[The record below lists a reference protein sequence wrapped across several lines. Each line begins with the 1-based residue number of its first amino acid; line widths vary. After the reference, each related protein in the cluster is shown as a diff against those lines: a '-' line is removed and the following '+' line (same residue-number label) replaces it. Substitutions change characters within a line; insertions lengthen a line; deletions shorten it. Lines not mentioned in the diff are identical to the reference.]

1 MDTLGLLFALLLPYA
16 IGDALL
22 AACVRDGRAWREPGI
37 FPWLAG
43 AAWIVG
49 AFLLTLVMRGVA
61 MAGLPF
67 SVASIGV
74 PGLAIV
80 AAAGLLAWRRNGEG
94 WRDTIGIVRDGVA
107 ARDLAGAARAAWFV
121 LLAWLA
127 LRAAMLLVEVVERPI
142 YPWDAWSAWAT
153 KAKVYFAERTIVTFG
168 DAAQWMAAAP
178 GTWYDAAPGQPAT
191 LPLVQAW
198 IATAMGRFDDARV
211 TLPWWLWF
219 VALLLVTYGEARRRG
234 VGRLPSLAA
243 AWFAGS
249 LPLMGAQV
257 ALAGYADLPTAAA
270 FTLGALAG
278 ARAVRTRAPVDALA
292 ATLALAAAASM
303 KTSGWVWVVIALPGL
318 AAAALGPAWTRRIAI
333 AIPALA
339 VGVVAVGARFTD
351 LSIGPVSLAFDP
363 VFAALGTDG
372 VLLANWHLLALG
384 AVGTIVFAWRRLLD
398 PAVAPLTLVVA
409 AGAAWIGLL
418 GAFPWLRNWGADS
431 LGLNRVVLALAPVV
445 SVWMVVALH
454 AARTPQRQPAVEP
467 MGA

>member
-153 KAKVYFAERTIVTFG
+153 KAKVYFAERTIVPFG

-278 ARAVRTRAPVDALA
+278 ARAARTRAPVDAFA

-339 VGVVAVGARFTD
+339 AAVVAVGARFTD

-445 SVWMVVALH
+445 SIWMVVALH

>member
-49 AFLLTLVMRGVA
+49 TFLLTLVMRGVA

-153 KAKVYFAERTIVTFG
+153 KAKVYFAERTIVPFG

-278 ARAVRTRAPVDALA
+278 ARAARTRAPVDALA

-339 VGVVAVGARFTD
+339 AAVVAVGARFTD

-384 AVGTIVFAWRRLLD
+384 AVGTIVFARRRLLD

-445 SVWMVVALH
+445 SIWMVVALH

>member
-80 AAAGLLAWRRNGEG
+80 TAAGLLAWRRNGEG

-153 KAKVYFAERTIVTFG
+153 KAKVYFAERTIVPFG

-339 VGVVAVGARFTD
+339 AAVVAVGARFTD

-384 AVGTIVFAWRRLLD
+384 AVGTIVFARRRLLD

-445 SVWMVVALH
+445 SIWMVVALH

>member
-80 AAAGLLAWRRNGEG
+80 TAAGLLAWRRNGEG

-153 KAKVYFAERTIVTFG
+153 KAKVYFAERTIVPFG

-278 ARAVRTRAPVDALA
+278 ARAARTRAPVDALA

-339 VGVVAVGARFTD
+339 AAVVAVGARFTD

-384 AVGTIVFAWRRLLD
+384 AVGTIVFARRRLLD

>member
-80 AAAGLLAWRRNGEG
+80 TAAGLLAWRRNGEG

-153 KAKVYFAERTIVTFG
+153 KAKVYFAERTIVPFG

-278 ARAVRTRAPVDALA
+278 ARAARTRAPVDALA

-339 VGVVAVGARFTD
+339 AAVVAVGARFTD

-384 AVGTIVFAWRRLLD
+384 AVGTIVFARRRLLD

-445 SVWMVVALH
+445 SIWMVVALH

>member
-153 KAKVYFAERTIVTFG
+153 KAKVYFAERTIVPFG

-445 SVWMVVALH
+445 SIWMVVALH

>member
-153 KAKVYFAERTIVTFG
+153 KAKVYFAERTIVPFG

-278 ARAVRTRAPVDALA
+278 ARAARTRAPVDALA

-339 VGVVAVGARFTD
+339 AAVVAVGARFTD

-384 AVGTIVFAWRRLLD
+384 AVGTIVFARRRLLD

-445 SVWMVVALH
+445 SIWMVVALH

>member
-49 AFLLTLVMRGVA
+49 TFLLTLVMRGVA

-153 KAKVYFAERTIVTFG
+153 KAKVYFAERTIVPFG

-409 AGAAWIGLL
+409 TGAAWIGLL

-445 SVWMVVALH
+445 SIWMVVALH

>member
-80 AAAGLLAWRRNGEG
+80 TAAGLLAWRRNGEG

-278 ARAVRTRAPVDALA
+278 ARAARTRAPVDAFA

-339 VGVVAVGARFTD
+339 AAVVAVGARFTD

-384 AVGTIVFAWRRLLD
+384 AVGTIVFARRRLLD

-445 SVWMVVALH
+445 SIWMVVALH

>member
-80 AAAGLLAWRRNGEG
+80 TAAGLLAWRRNGEG

>member
-80 AAAGLLAWRRNGEG
+80 TAAGLLAWRRNGEG

-153 KAKVYFAERTIVTFG
+153 KAKVYFAERTIVPFG

-278 ARAVRTRAPVDALA
+278 ARAARTRAPVDALA

-384 AVGTIVFAWRRLLD
+384 AVGTIVFARRRLLD

-445 SVWMVVALH
+445 SIWMVVALH

>member
-80 AAAGLLAWRRNGEG
+80 TAAGLLAWRRNGEG

-153 KAKVYFAERTIVTFG
+153 KAKVYFAERTIVPFG

-278 ARAVRTRAPVDALA
+278 ARAARTRAPVDAFA

-339 VGVVAVGARFTD
+339 AAVVAVGARFTD

-384 AVGTIVFAWRRLLD
+384 AVGTIVFARRRLLD

-445 SVWMVVALH
+445 SIWMVVALH

>member
-1 MDTLGLLFALLLPYA
+1 
-16 IGDALL
+16 
-22 AACVRDGRAWREPGI
+22 
-37 FPWLAG
+37 
-43 AAWIVG
+43 
-49 AFLLTLVMRGVA
+49 
-61 MAGLPF
+61 
-67 SVASIGV
+67 
-74 PGLAIV
+74 
-80 AAAGLLAWRRNGEG
+80 
-94 WRDTIGIVRDGVA
+94 
-107 ARDLAGAARAAWFV
+107 
-121 LLAWLA
+121 
-127 LRAAMLLVEVVERPI
+127 
-142 YPWDAWSAWAT
+142 
-153 KAKVYFAERTIVTFG
+153 
-168 DAAQWMAAAP
+168 
-178 GTWYDAAPGQPAT
+178 
-191 LPLVQAW
+191 
-198 IATAMGRFDDARV
+198 
-211 TLPWWLWF
+211 
-219 VALLLVTYGEARRRG
+219 
-234 VGRLPSLAA
+234 
-243 AWFAGS
+243 
-249 LPLMGAQV
+249 MGAQV

-278 ARAVRTRAPVDALA
+278 ARAARTRAPVDALA

-384 AVGTIVFAWRRLLD
+384 AVGTIVFARRRLLD

-445 SVWMVVALH
+445 SIWMVVALH

>member
-153 KAKVYFAERTIVTFG
+153 KAKVYFAERTIVPFG

-339 VGVVAVGARFTD
+339 AAVVAVGARFTD

-384 AVGTIVFAWRRLLD
+384 AVGTIVFARRRLLD

-445 SVWMVVALH
+445 SIWMVVALH

>member
-80 AAAGLLAWRRNGEG
+80 TAAGLLAWRRNGEG

-445 SVWMVVALH
+445 SIWMVVALH

>member
-80 AAAGLLAWRRNGEG
+80 TAAGLLAWRRNGEG

-278 ARAVRTRAPVDALA
+278 ARAARTRAPVDALA

-339 VGVVAVGARFTD
+339 AAVVAVGARFTD

-445 SVWMVVALH
+445 SIWMVVALH

>member
-49 AFLLTLVMRGVA
+49 TFLLTLVMRGVA

-80 AAAGLLAWRRNGEG
+80 TAAGLLAWRRNGEG

-153 KAKVYFAERTIVTFG
+153 KAKVYFAERTIVPFG

-278 ARAVRTRAPVDALA
+278 ARAARTRAPVDALA

-339 VGVVAVGARFTD
+339 AAVVAVGARFTD

-384 AVGTIVFAWRRLLD
+384 AVGTIVFARRRLLD

-445 SVWMVVALH
+445 SIWMVVALH